1 MIAATFLAVF
11 FVPVFYTVI
20 QRLSE
25 RFRPH
30 KVQEAHAGHDGLQA
44 IHPDSHVD

>member
-11 FVPVFYTVI
+11 FVPVFFVLM

-25 RFRPH
+25 FRRQPAIDSRV
-30 KVQEAHAGHDGLQA
+30 KTVRVSEQEAALVH
-44 IHPDSHVD
+44 